1 MKENLM
7 KAITEELE
15 FECEIGD
22 YKVSC
27 QSADTNR
34 LIISIIDNDN
44 EFDVVTV
51 DVRIGTV
58 GLDKHPVIEIT
69 YKKSTYRYREMASS
83 FGSLIDNV
91 DNYIKW
97 IKDVVIKII
106 KTLD

>member
-1 MKENLM
+1 MKEALM

-27 QSADTNR
+27 QSVDTNR

-44 EFDVVTV
+44 EFDVTTA
-51 DVRIGTV
+51 DVRIAVTSV
-58 GLDKHPVIEIT
+58 FEHPVVEIT
-69 YKKSTYRYREMASS
+69 YKKLVYRHVASS
-83 FGSLIDNV
+83 FGGLIDNSE
-91 DNYIKW
+91 NYIRA
-97 IKDVVIKII
+97 IKESVISII

>member
-1 MKENLM
+1 MKESLM

-22 YKVSC
+22 YRVSC

-44 EFDVVTV
+44 EFDVVTA
-51 DVRIGTV
+51 DVRIGTA
-58 GLDKHPVIEIT
+58 GLAKHPVIEIS
-69 YKKSTYRYREMASS
+69 YKKSIYRETAGS

-97 IKDVVIKII
+97 LKDITIKII

>member
-1 MKENLM
+1 MKEALM

-27 QSADTNR
+27 QSVDTNR

-44 EFDVVTV
+44 EFDVTTA
-51 DVRIGTV
+51 DIRIGTA
-58 GLDKHPVIEIT
+58 GLEKHSVIEII
-69 YKKSTYRYREMASS
+69 YKKSVYREMVGS
-83 FGSLIDNV
+83 FGLLIDNV

-97 IKDVVIKII
+97 IKNVVIKII

>member
-1 MKENLM
+1 MKESLM

-22 YKVSC
+22 YRVSC

-44 EFDVVTV
+44 EFDVVTA
-51 DVRIGTV
+51 DVRIGTT
-58 GLDKHPVIEIT
+58 GLEKYPVIEIS
-69 YKKSTYRYREMASS
+69 YKKSIYRETASS
-83 FGSLIDNV
+83 FGLLIDNV
-91 DNYIKW
+91 NKYIKW
-97 IKDVVIKII
+97 IKYVVIKII

>member
-44 EFDVVTV
+44 EFDVTTA
-51 DVRIGTV
+51 DVRIGTT
-58 GLDKHPVIEIT
+58 GLEKYPVIEIS
-69 YKKSTYRYREMASS
+69 YKKSIYRETASS
-83 FGSLIDNV
+83 FGLLIDNV
-91 DNYIKW
+91 NKYIKW
-97 IKDVVIKII
+97 IKDVTIKII

>member
-1 MKENLM
+1 MKEALM

-15 FECEIGD
+15 FECEIGG

-27 QSADTNR
+27 QSVDTNR

-44 EFDVVTV
+44 EFDVVTA
-51 DVRIGTV
+51 DVRVGTT
-58 GLDKHPVIEIT
+58 GLEKHPVIEIS
-69 YKKSTYRYREMASS
+69 YKKSIYRETASS

-97 IKDVVIKII
+97 IKDITIKII

>member
-1 MKENLM
+1 MTENLM

-34 LIISIIDNDN
+34 LIISIVDNDN
-44 EFDVVTV
+44 ELDVTTA
-51 DVRIGTV
+51 DVRIGTAC
-58 GLDKHPVIEIT
+58 LEKHPVIEIS
-69 YKKSTYRYREMASS
+69 YKKSIYRETAYS
-83 FGSLIDNV
+83 FGVLIDNV

-97 IKDVVIKII
+97 IKGVAIKII

>member
-1 MKENLM
+1 MKESLM

-15 FECEIGD
+15 FETEIGD

-27 QSADTNR
+27 QSVDTNR
-34 LIISIIDNDN
+34 LIISIVDNDN
-44 EFDVVTV
+44 EFDITTA
-51 DVRIGTV
+51 DVRIGVT
-58 GLDKHPVIEIT
+58 GLEKHPIIEIN
-69 YKKSTYRYREMASS
+69 YKKSIYREIADS

-97 IKDVVIKII
+97 IKDVTIKII

>member
-1 MKENLM
+1 MKESLM

-15 FECEIGD
+15 FECEISD

-34 LIISIIDNDN
+34 LIISIVDNDN
-44 EFDVVTV
+44 EFDVTTA
-51 DVRIGTV
+51 DVRIGITR
-58 GLDKHPVIEIT
+58 LEKHPVIEIS
-69 YKKSTYRYREMASS
+69 YKKSIYRETASS

-97 IKDVVIKII
+97 IKDVAIKII
-106 KTLD
+106 KTLN

>member
-1 MKENLM
+1 MKEALM

-27 QSADTNR
+27 QSVDTNR

-44 EFDVVTV
+44 EFDVVTA
-51 DVRIGTV
+51 DVRIAV
-58 GLDKHPVIEIT
+58 SNVYEHPVIEII
-69 YKKSTYRYREMASS
+69 YKKSVYREAAGS

-97 IKDVVIKII
+97 IKDIAIKII

>member
-15 FECEIGD
+15 FECEIGG

-27 QSADTNR
+27 QSVDTNR

-44 EFDVVTV
+44 EFDVVTA
-51 DVRIGTV
+51 DARIGTT

-69 YKKSTYRYREMASS
+69 YKKSAYREMAGS

-97 IKDVVIKII
+97 IKNVAIKII
-106 KTLD
+106 KMLD